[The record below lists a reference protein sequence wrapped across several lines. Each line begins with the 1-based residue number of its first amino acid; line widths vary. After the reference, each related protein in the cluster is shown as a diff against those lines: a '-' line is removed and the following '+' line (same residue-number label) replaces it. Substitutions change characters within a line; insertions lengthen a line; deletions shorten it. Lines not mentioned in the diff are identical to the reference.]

1 MSASPG
7 AAPGLLSPSNTPSLG
22 DLGDK
27 VMSELNPSLDST
39 VDCVL
44 SSPRE
49 VLKVFLIGGN
59 G

>member
-27 VMSELNPSLDST
+27 VMSESLDST